1 MKIQFEDDLDF
12 QLDAIDA
19 VCNLFVGQE
28 KGNSSFS
35 VRAPSR
41 SNSESFASTES
52 DLGAGNQLSLS
63 SSDLLDNLQRVQL
76 RSGLSPSP
84 VLDSRDF
91 TVEMET
97 GTGKTYVYLR
107 TILELNKRFGFSKFV
122 IVVPSVAIK
131 EGVYKTLEMT
141 RAHFRALYSGVPYSY
156 FLYDSSRMNDVY
168 AFALSGEVQI
178 MITTVGAIN
187 KKEINN
193 LYREDEAG
201 TKPIDVI
208 RSTAPILIVDEP
220 QSVDGGLRG
229 AGKQAIDGMA
239 ALATLRYSAIH
250 ANKHHM
256 IYRLNA
262 VDAYEKG
269 LVKQVEVAA
278 ATLDLGHGTPFV
290 RFLRVRQTAG
300 TVSAEVELDVQTESG
315 SARRVRRW
323 VNDGVDLERLT
334 GRSIYAGHSVGEIGL
349 SGEQPYFELRS
360 PGTEEYLAPGEA
372 RGNVDPL
379 VVQRQ
384 MIRRTIKEHLDKEM
398 RLAPLGIKVLSL
410 FFIDKVER
418 YRYYDENGLPV
429 RGPYAEIF
437 EEEYRRLSKNPAYQS
452 LLHAVDSIHAAS
464 DAHDGYFSIDRA
476 GGWTETALNG
486 QGADAERGYNLI
498 MKEKERLLSF
508 DTPLRFIFSHSALRE
523 GWDNPNIFQICSLR
537 DINSEVARRQTIGRG
552 LRLCVDQSGQR
563 VRDDQVNVLTVI
575 ANEAYEEFALALQ
588 TEIERDTGIRFGIV
602 EPTSFVAVTLDSDG
616 DDPTYL
622 GVEGSL
628 EVWNHLV
635 DIGYIDGTGAVCAP
649 LRLALEVGAFELTDE
664 LAPFAKQI
672 EAVLRRIVT
681 KVIVR
686 NADEARPV
694 PIRDDIFLSED
705 FVALWDRVKSRTVYR
720 LQFDNDELIRRSSE
734 NLRLAPAV
742 RKNRIRWAKATLDVT
757 PSGVSAIPQNQ
768 TAAVVLE
775 EAPRGLPDLLT
786 ELQDRTQLTRR
797 SIAKILIESKRL
809 PEFREEPEQ
818 FIVMAAEVINKTKR
832 LAVVDGIQY
841 ERSSSNEAFA
851 QDLLRTRELRGYVKN
866 LVLDAK
872 RSVYE
877 DVLVDSAV
885 ERRFAEE
892 LESDEDI
899 AAFVKLPRW
908 FRIPTPLGTYN
919 PDWAMVSNT
928 DSGEKLFFVVETKGT
943 VFINDLRDSEAA
955 KIYCG
960 KAHFRSFSETD
971 NPASYLVATSLEDV
985 SARQTTESN

>member
-12 QLDAIDA
+12 QLEAIDA
-19 VCNLFVGQE
+19 VCDLFAGQE
-28 KGNSSFS
+28 KGYSSFA
-35 VRAPSR
+35 VRAPLR
-41 SNSESFASTES
+41 TNSESLTSSES
-52 DLGAGNQLSLS
+52 ELGAGNQIGLSDA
-63 SSDLLDNLQRVQL
+63 DLLDNLQRVQL
-76 RSGLSPSP
+76 RNGLTPSSD
-84 VLDSRDF
+84 LDSRDF

-156 FLYDSSRMNDVY
+156 FLYDSNRMNDVY
-168 AFALSGEVQI
+168 AFALSGEVEI

-187 KKEINN
+187 KRDINN

-229 AGKQAIDGMA
+229 AGKQALDGMA

-262 VDAYEKG
+262 VDAYEKR

-278 ATLDLGHGTPFV
+278 ATLDLGHGTAFV
-290 RFLRVRQTAG
+290 KFIRVRQSAG
-300 TVSAEVELDVQTESG
+300 TVSAEIEIDAQSNAGTT
-315 SARRVRRW
+315 RRIRRW

-334 GRSIYAGHSVGEIGL
+334 GRSVYAGHSVGEIGIA
-349 SGEQPYFELRS
+349 GDQTYCELRS
-360 PGTEEYLAPGEA
+360 PGTEEYLAPGES
-372 RGNVDPL
+372 RGDVDPL
-379 VVQRQ
+379 VVQRH

-410 FFIDKVER
+410 FFIDKVEK
-418 YRYYDENGLPV
+418 YRFYDEHGLPV

-437 EEEYRRLSKNPAYQS
+437 EEEYRRLSKHPAYQS
-452 LLHAVDSIHAAS
+452 LLHAVDSAYAAS

-476 GGWTETALNG
+476 GGWTDTALNG

-537 DINSEVARRQTIGRG
+537 DIHSEVARRQTIGRG

-575 ANEAYEEFALALQ
+575 ANEAYEEFAQALQ
-588 TEIERDTGIRFGIV
+588 TEIERDTGIRFGVV
-602 EPTSFVAVTLDSDG
+602 EPTSFVAITLAMEGEED
-616 DDPTYL
+616 TYL

-628 EVWNHLV
+628 KIWSHLV
-635 DIGYIDGTGAVCAP
+635 ETGYLDATGAVRAP
-649 LRLALEVGAFELTDE
+649 LRLALDGGHLEVPDE
-664 LAPFAKQI
+664 FSVLAQQI
-672 EAVLRRIVT
+672 EGVLRRIVT

-686 NADEARPV
+686 NADDARSV
-694 PIRDDIFLSED
+694 PIRDDIFLSDE
-705 FVALWDRVKSRTVYR
+705 FVALWDRVKSKTVYR
-720 LQFDNDELIRRSSE
+720 LQFDNEDLVRQCSE
-734 NLRLAPAV
+734 NLRSAPAV
-742 RKNRIRWAKATLDVT
+742 RRNRIRWSKATLDLA
-757 PSGVSAIPQNQ
+757 PSGVSALPQKQ
-768 TAAVVLE
+768 TATVVLE
-775 EAPRGLPDLLT
+775 EESRGLPDLLT

-797 SIAKILIESKRL
+797 SIAKILIDSKRL
-809 PEFREEPEQ
+809 SDFREEPEQ
-818 FIVMAAEVINKTKR
+818 FIVLAAEVINKTKR

-841 ERSSSNEAFA
+841 ERSASNEAFE
-851 QDLLRTRELRGYVKN
+851 QDLLRTHEVRGYVKN

-872 RSVYE
+872 RSVYA
-877 DVLVDSAV
+877 DVLVDSNV
-885 ERRFAEE
+885 ERRFAEA
-892 LESDEDI
+892 LESDEDV

-919 PDWAMVSNT
+919 PDWAMVSTAEN
-928 DSGEKLFFVVETKGT
+928 GESLFFVVETKGT

-960 KAHFRSFSETD
+960 RAHFRSLAETE
-971 NPASYLVATSLEDV
+971 NPIAYRVATSLDEV
-985 SARQTTESN
+985 SAG